1 MIYQS
6 YYGERY
12 SSDAINHADTIY
24 NNIKD
29 FLSFNFRAS

>member
-6 YYGERY
+6 YYGEQY

-29 FLSFNFRAS
+29 STV